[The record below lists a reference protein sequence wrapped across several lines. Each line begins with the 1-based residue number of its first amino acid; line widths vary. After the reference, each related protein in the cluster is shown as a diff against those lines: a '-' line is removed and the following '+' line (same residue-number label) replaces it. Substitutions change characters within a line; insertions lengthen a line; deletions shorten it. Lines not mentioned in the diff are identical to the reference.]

1 VAKPYIDQAYLQ
13 GFVTGLHLP
22 MPTFRLSAE
31 EQQDVIAYIFSR
43 PSGPSALRDW
53 LGNIADFLRDLTARG
68 RRPAVISFGE
78 DGVVTWDGA
87 TVADKARR
95 LARGLQEAGVG
106 RGSRVALW
114 APNSPPWIVA
124 ALTVL
129 AAGGV
134 LVPIDDLADVVD
146 GQ

>member
-1 VAKPYIDQAYLQ
+1 MSSPTSSRDRQDLQ
-13 GFVTGLHLP
+13 RSVTG
-22 MPTFRLSAE
+22 S
-31 EQQDVIAYIFSR
+31 
-43 PSGPSALRDW
+43 W
-53 LGNIADFLRDLTARG
+53 NIADFLRDLTARG
-68 RRPAVISFGE
+68 RHPAVISFGE
-78 DGVVTWDGA
+78 DGVVTWDSA

-124 ALTVL
+124 ALAVL